1 MAKNDDAPFE
11 DLVEVMRRLRAP
23 GGCPWDREQTFESIR
38 AYIVEEAYE
47 LADAITKGKIE
58 DIMEECG
65 DLLLQVVFVSQI
77 ADESGHFTLDDVIQN
92 LNEKLIRRHP
102 HVFGSTKA
110 DSSGEV
116 LQNWEAIKTGEKEAK
131 KKKDTSLLAG
141 VPEGMPPLAKAF
153 RIQGKAA
160 HVGFDWPAGDLSP
173 VYGKVEE
180 EMDELKEAVKDGDG
194 VSIEEEMGDLL
205 FAAVNLARHLKVNPD
220 GALSRANRK
229 FSTRFRKVEE
239 SVAQAERPWKD
250 FTLEELDNL
259 WERAK
264 ISLSSLE

>member
-1 MAKNDDAPFE
+1 MTKTEGAPFE
-11 DLVEVMRRLRAP
+11 KMVEVMRRLRAP
-23 GGCPWDREQTFESIR
+23 DGCPWDREQTLESIR

-47 LADAITKGKIE
+47 LADAITRGDLE
-58 DIMEECG
+58 DIREECG
-65 DLLLQVVFVSQI
+65 DLLLQVIFVAQI
-77 ADESGHFTLDDVIQN
+77 AAESGFFTLDDVIRN
-92 LNEKLIRRHP
+92 LSEKLIRRHP
-102 HVFGSTKA
+102 HVFGQTRA

-131 KKKDTSLLAG
+131 NKKDKSLLAG

-160 HVGFDWPAGDLSP
+160 HVGFDWPRGDLSP

-180 EMDELKEAVKDGDG
+180 EMGELKEAVGEGED
-194 VSIEEEMGDLL
+194 SLIEEEMGDLF
-205 FAAVNLARHLKVNPD
+205 FAAVNLARHLNVNPD

-229 FSTRFRKVEE
+229 FSRRFREVER
-239 SVAQAERPWKD
+239 SVAEAGRPWKD
-250 FTLEELDNL
+250 FTLEELDKL

-264 ISLSSLE
+264 ISLSSSE